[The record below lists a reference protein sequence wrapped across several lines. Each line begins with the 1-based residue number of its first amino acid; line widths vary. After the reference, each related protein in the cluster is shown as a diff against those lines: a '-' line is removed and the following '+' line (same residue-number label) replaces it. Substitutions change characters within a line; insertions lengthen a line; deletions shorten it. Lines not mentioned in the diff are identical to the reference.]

1 MRRVLWSLLL
11 LGVAAGVARAD
22 DWSKDFT
29 VTGRPEL
36 RVDAKD
42 GNVDIRTWDRN
53 QINVHV
59 IAEGYKIGPHSL
71 HIEDRQ
77 NGDHVEVD
85 LMVPNEYCFMCI
97 HIHRSIRV
105 EVRVPRPADLD
116 LRTGDGNIT
125 GEKTQGTVRIRT
137 GDGNVELDDVDGSLY
152 AETGD
157 GNVRVHGRFDNLEV
171 HTGDG
176 NVVTDVANG
185 SKMSSSWSV
194 RTGDGNV
201 ELRLPDDF
209 SADLNLRTGD
219 GRITLDMPVQVSGS
233 LSRSYIH
240 GKLNSGGSTLDVHTG
255 DGSIHLGR

>member
-1 MRRVLWSLLL
+1 MAVSI
-11 LGVAAGVARAD
+11 ARAD
-22 DWSKDFT
+22 DWNKDFT
-29 VTGRPEL
+29 VGAKPEL
-36 RVDAKD
+36 RIDAKD
-42 GNVDIRTWDRN
+42 GNVNISTWDKN

-59 IAEGYKIGPHSL
+59 ITEGYKIGPHDVR
-71 HIEDRQ
+71 IEDRQ
-77 NGDHVEVD
+77 SGDSVEVD
-85 LMVPNEYCFMCI
+85 LMIPNEYCFMCI
-97 HIHRSIRV
+97 HMHRSIRV

-116 LRTGDGNIT
+116 LHTGDGNIT
-125 GEKTQGTVRIRT
+125 GGRTQGMLRIRT
-137 GDGNVELDDVDGSLY
+137 GDGNVELSELDGNLR

-157 GNVRVHGRFDNLEV
+157 GNVRVQGRFDGLDV

-176 NVVTDVANG
+176 NVVTEVASG

-201 ELRLPDDF
+201 ELSLPDDF

-233 LSRSYIH
+233 LSRSYVH
-240 GKLNSGGSTLDVHTG
+240 GKLNNGGSTLDVHTG